1 MSAATPNVAASVRA
15 RLLNVAKAQ
24 GVDFNQVL
32 VRFALERILY
42 RLTQSPHADRF
53 LLKGALLFT
62 LWYDMPHR
70 ATRDADLLGFGASDL
85 ESVAQVFRDIA
96 AVPVDDGIV
105 FDPASVT
112 VEEIRKEAGYGGV
125 RVMIAGDLA
134 RARCKTQIDVGFGD
148 AVTPAPVDSV
158 YPVLLEEMPAPRLRA
173 YPTYTVI
180 AEKLHAI
187 ALLGMTNSRLKDYFD
202 LSVLLERETLDTD
215 LLAQAIKATFERR
228 GMAVPD
234 ALRGG
239 MFVGLTAAHRQAVT
253 KLSMLQY
260 LIDSRLAQRNCV
272 LCRIQDGTVDA
283 VVFLDQFPELGGMH
297 LHHSAILQT
306 GVCEFLIA

>member
-1 MSAATPNVAASVRA
+1 MSANTSNLAESVRA

-42 RLTQSPHADRF
+42 RMTQSQHANLF

-70 ATRDADLLGFGASDL
+70 STRDADLLGFGASDL
-85 ESVAQVFRDIA
+85 ASVAEVFRDIA
-96 AVPVDDGIV
+96 AVAVDDGMA

-112 VEEIRKEAGYGGV
+112 AEEIRKDAAYGGV
-125 RVMIAGDLA
+125 RVTIDGELA
-134 RARCKTQIDVGFGD
+134 NARCKTQIDVGFGD

-158 YPVLLEEMPAPRLRA
+158 YPVLLADLPAPKLRA

-202 LSVLLERETLDTD
+202 LSVLLKRETIDAELV
-215 LLAQAIKATFERR
+215 AQAIKATFERR
-228 GMAVPD
+228 GMPMPRT
-234 ALRGG
+234 LPI
-239 MFVGLTAAHRQAVT
+239 GLTDEFAQDSSRQFLWQAFLNKNGLAAEA
-253 KLSMLQY
+253 LSVVVEQL
-260 LIDSRLAQRNCV
+260 RVVLAP
-272 LCRIQDGTVDA
+272 A
-283 VVFLDQFPELGGMH
+283 
-297 LHHSAILQT
+297 LHIH
-306 GVCEFLIA
+306 

>member
-1 MSAATPNVAASVRA
+1 MSPVSQNVAASVRA

-32 VRFALERILY
+32 VRFALERVLY
-42 RLTQSPHADRF
+42 RMTQSRHADSF
-53 LLKGALLFT
+53 LLKRALLFT
-62 LWYDMPHR
+62 LWYNMPHR

-85 ESVAQVFRDIA
+85 DSVAKVFRDIA
-96 AVPVDDGIV
+96 AVAVDDGIK
-105 FDPASVT
+105 FDPASVA

-125 RVMIAGDLA
+125 RVIIAGDLA

-158 YPVLLEEMPAPRLRA
+158 YPVLLGDLPAPRLRA

-202 LSVLLERETLDTD
+202 VSVLLQRETLDTN
-215 LLAQAIKATFERR
+215 LLAKAIKATFERR
-228 GMAVPD
+228 GMAAPYVLPI
-234 ALRGG
+234 
-239 MFVGLTAAHRQAVT
+239 GLTDEFAHDASRQALWLGFLKKNELEPEPLPAIV
-253 KLSMLQY
+253 
-260 LIDSRLAQRNCV
+260 DRLRSA
-272 LCRIQDGTVDA
+272 L
-283 VVFLDQFPELGGMH
+283 ELA
-297 LHHSAILQT
+297 LNRAAL
-306 GVCEFLIA
+306 

>member
-1 MSAATPNVAASVRA
+1 MSAVGPNVAASVRA

-42 RLTQSPHADRF
+42 RMTQSPHADRF

-85 ESVAQVFRDIA
+85 DSVSQVFRDIA
-96 AVPVDDGIV
+96 DVSVDDGIV

-112 VEEIRKEAGYGGV
+112 VEEIRREAGYGGV
-125 RVMIAGDLA
+125 RVTVSGDLA

-158 YPVLLEEMPAPRLRA
+158 YPVLLDDLPAPRLLV
-173 YPTYTVI
+173 YPKYTVI

-202 LSVLLERETLDTD
+202 LSVLLDRETLDID

-228 GMAVPD
+228 GMPPPES
-234 ALRGG
+234 LP
-239 MFVGLTAAHRQAVT
+239 VGLTDEFADDASRQALWLAFLRKNDLALEPLPVIVG
-253 KLSMLQY
+253 KLRVSLMPALQSFA
-260 LIDSRLAQRNCV
+260 L
-272 LCRIQDGTVDA
+272 
-283 VVFLDQFPELGGMH
+283 
-297 LHHSAILQT
+297 
-306 GVCEFLIA
+306 

>member
-1 MSAATPNVAASVRA
+1 MNPTNPNVAASVRA

-42 RLTQSPHADRF
+42 RMTQSQHADRF

-70 ATRDADLLGFGASDL
+70 ATRDADLLGFGASDPA
-85 ESVAQVFRDIA
+85 SVAETFRDIA
-96 AVPVDDGIV
+96 AVAVDDGIV

-125 RVMIAGDLA
+125 RVIIAGELA
-134 RARCKTQIDVGFGD
+134 KARCKTQIDVGFGD
-148 AVTPAPVDSV
+148 AVTPAPVDSI
-158 YPVLLEEMPAPRLRA
+158 YPVLLDDLPAPRLRA

-215 LLAQAIKATFERR
+215 LLAHAIKATFERR
-228 GMAVPD
+228 GISVPD
-234 ALRGG
+234 A
-239 MFVGLTAAHRQAVT
+239 VPIGLTGEFAHDSSRQSLWLAFLKKNELPPEPLPAIVDRVRSALALALNRAA
-253 KLSMLQY
+253 L
-260 LIDSRLAQRNCV
+260 
-272 LCRIQDGTVDA
+272 
-283 VVFLDQFPELGGMH
+283 
-297 LHHSAILQT
+297 
-306 GVCEFLIA
+306 